1 MEKLITTFTLLSI
14 ESGQRCLKI
23 LKLRECMCFIF
34 AKMQRDE
41 YETTLPEDDPP
52 MKVTPNL

>member
-41 YETTLPEDDPP
+41 YETTLPEDDP
-52 MKVTPNL
+52 TDESDA